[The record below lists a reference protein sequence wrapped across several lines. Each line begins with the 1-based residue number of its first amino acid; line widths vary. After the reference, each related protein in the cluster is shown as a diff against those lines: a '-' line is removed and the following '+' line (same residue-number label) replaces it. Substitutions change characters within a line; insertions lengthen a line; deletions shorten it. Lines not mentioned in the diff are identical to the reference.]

1 MVGAQRVLL
10 TKRLQDFAMKDLQ
23 DGFRLETHAGRF
35 PISKGELIAKIA
47 DKEGI
52 LCMPYDTIDREVI
65 EAAADLR
72 AISTYSVGY
81 EHIDLQC
88 TKSRGILVGYTPDVL
103 TRATADLAFAL
114 MLDVMRRVSEGDRL
128 IRSGG
133 WHQVFGPCDFL
144 GTDLETKTVG
154 ILGPGRI
161 GLSFAEKAQAF
172 GMKVVYHGN
181 GRLSERQERQ
191 AGIEHVSLNQLFSES
206 DIVSLHIPHTK
217 RTHDMVNRSLLA
229 KMKRGAFIVNTSRG
243 RVVNQKDLVLALQ
256 NGDLAGAALDVFY
269 DEPLGADSPL
279 AKMENV
285 VLTPHMGSST
295 KETRENMARLAVLNL
310 KMAMAGRRPKCAV

>member
-1 MVGAQRVLL
+1 M
-10 TKRLQDFAMKDLQ
+10 
-23 DGFRLETHAGRF
+23 
-35 PISKGELIAKIA
+35 
-47 DKEGI
+47 
-52 LCMPYDTIDREVI
+52 
-65 EAAADLR
+65 
-72 AISTYSVGY
+72 
-81 EHIDLQC
+81 
-88 TKSRGILVGYTPDVL
+88 

-133 WHQVFGPCDFL
+133 WHQALGPCDFL

-243 RVVNQKDLVLALQ
+243 RVINQKDLVLALR

-285 VLTPHMGSST
+285 VLTPHIGSST